1 MSFNLIDL
9 IKDQLSDQ
17 VMNHVSSMLG
27 GDANQVSS
35 AIGSAIP
42 GLLEGLMNSG
52 SDSTN
57 ANAMVDAINKQ
68 DDGILDNLGDL
79 LGNSDSQGSLLSTG
93 SDLLSSLLGNN
104 ALGTLASTIAGFS
117 GLGRGSSKSL
127 LGFLAPVIFSVI
139 KRKLLGSGGLS
150 VSSLMDMFSGQ
161 KDNIAAAMPSG
172 FVQQLSASDTI
183 ASTTSKVNDSDSAP
197 SKTSSTVS
205 EIDDVAEQATST
217 AGAWFARLLPLALLC
232 GVAWFAYNQFSK
244 SSIEI
249 PESKTIP
256 QGTTDTII
264 KDVLEP
270 AQTIVQD
277 QQVNV
282 NVKEELSVILGSVT
296 NSLGSITD
304 VASANEA
311 IPQLNTAT
319 EKLGGLANILDRMPA
334 VAREP
339 VKQVISGG
347 LPQLQALIDKVV
359 AIPGVGPVIKPVA
372 DGLLQKIAL
381 LEQ

>member
-1 MSFNLIDL
+1 M
-9 IKDQLSDQ
+9 
-17 VMNHVSSMLG
+17 
-27 GDANQVSS
+27 
-35 AIGSAIP
+35 
-42 GLLEGLMNSG
+42 
-52 SDSTN
+52 
-57 ANAMVDAINKQ
+57 
-68 DDGILDNLGDL
+68 
-79 LGNSDSQGSLLSTG
+79 
-93 SDLLSSLLGNN
+93 
-104 ALGTLASTIAGFS
+104 
-117 GLGRGSSKSL
+117 
-127 LGFLAPVIFSVI
+127 
-139 KRKLLGSGGLS
+139 S

-183 ASTTSKVNDSDSAP
+183 ANTA
-197 SKTSSTVS
+197 SSTVS
-205 EIDDVAEQATST
+205 EVNDVAEEATST

-249 PESKTIP
+249 PESTTIP
-256 QGTTDTII
+256 QSTTDTII

-270 AQTIVQD
+270 PKVIVQD

-282 NVKEELSVILGSVT
+282 NVKEELSVLLGSVT

-319 EKLGGLANILDRMPA
+319 EKLGGLANILTKLPA
-334 VAREP
+334 AAREP
-339 VKQVISGG
+339 VKLVISGG
-347 LPQLQALIDKVV
+347 LPQLQALVDKVV
-359 AIPGVGPVIKPVA
+359 AIPGVGPVIKPVT

>member
-17 VMNHVSSMLG
+17 VMKHVSSMLG
-27 GDANQVSS
+27 GDSNQVSS

-42 GLLEGLMNSG
+42 GLLEGLMNSS
-52 SDSTN
+52 SDSTT

-79 LGNSDSQGSLLSTG
+79 LGNSESQSSILSTG

-104 ALGTLASTIAGFS
+104 ALGSLASTIAGFS

-127 LGFLAPVIFSVI
+127 LGFLAPIIFSVI

-172 FVQQLSASDTI
+172 FVQQLSVSDTI
-183 ASTTSKVNDSDSAP
+183 E
-197 SKTSSTVS
+197 STVS
-205 EIDDVAEQATST
+205 EVNDVAEEATST
-217 AGAWFARLLPLALLC
+217 VGAWFARLLPLALLC

-270 AQTIVQD
+270 AQTIIQD
-277 QQVNV
+277 QQV

-296 NSLGSITD
+296 NSIGSITD

-319 EKLGGLANILDRMPA
+319 EKLGGLANILDRMPEA
-334 VAREP
+334 AREP

-359 AIPGVGPVIKPVA
+359 AIPGVGPVIQPIA
-372 DGLLQKIAL
+372 NGLLKKIAL

>member
-57 ANAMVDAINKQ
+57 ANAMVNAINKQ
-68 DDGILDNLGDL
+68 DDGILDNLSDL
-79 LGNSDSQGSLLSTG
+79 LGNSDSQSSLLSTG

-117 GLGRGSSKSL
+117 GLGRGTSKSL

-183 ASTTSKVNDSDSAP
+183 ANTA
-197 SKTSSTVS
+197 SSTVS
-205 EIDDVAEQATST
+205 EVNDVAEEATST

-249 PESKTIP
+249 PEGTTIP
-256 QGTTDTII
+256 QSTTDTII

-270 AQTIVQD
+270 PKTIVQD
-277 QQVNV
+277 QRVSV

-319 EKLGGLANILDRMPA
+319 EKLGGLANILTKLPEA
-334 VAREP
+334 AREP
-339 VKQVISGG
+339 VKLVISGG

-359 AIPGVGPVIKPVA
+359 AIPGVGPVIQPVT